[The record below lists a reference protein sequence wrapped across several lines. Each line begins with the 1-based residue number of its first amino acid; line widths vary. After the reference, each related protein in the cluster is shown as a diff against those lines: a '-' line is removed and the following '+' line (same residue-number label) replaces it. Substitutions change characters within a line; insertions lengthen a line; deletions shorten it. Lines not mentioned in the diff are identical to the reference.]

1 MYCVSWSIFGQ
12 NIVNLNESS
21 IFCVPRIMYPNQFQ
35 IISMAHS
42 SCLLVHINQIS
53 QKLRV
58 LIPKV
63 MCVDLNMIDGLNVT
77 RKYDDV
83 IPNVSKQFWA
93 NV

>member
-1 MYCVSWSIFGQ
+1 MYCVSWSIFGL

-21 IFCVPRIMYPNQFQ
+21 TFCAPTMCPNQFQ
-35 IISMAHS
+35 IMSMAHS

-58 LIPKV
+58 LVPKV

>member
-1 MYCVSWSIFGQ
+1 MFRFSWSIFGL
-12 NIVNLNESS
+12 NIVNLNASLT
-21 IFCVPRIMYPNQFQ
+21 FCASRIMCPNQFQ

-42 SCLLVHINQIS
+42 SYLLVLINEIS

-63 MCVDLNMIDGLNVT
+63 MCVDLNMIDGLNVS
-77 RKYDDV
+77 RKYYDV
-83 IPNVSKQFWA
+83 IPNVSKQFWV